1 MKSTQQ
7 TPKVPPNKPSHQ
19 FYSDSVALHLKNQ
32 DSSLDDIIKAQ
43 DIESSGKEPDITDN
57 DSSSPYCHHHHQIYK
72 CTAIPGLSG
81 IECKKS
87 YIKDDFEDDEEKSQ
101 SESEARIIVEK
112 SPKGRFHRFNEELGS
127 GAQKRVYLAY
137 DYDNGREVAWNA
149 INVSLMNDEAIIK
162 IKEEIELLKMLK
174 HPNIISF
181 IYGFYNEN
189 KKEIIIITE
198 LFSGGSLRHY
208 LSVYKKPRLRVIKL
222 WCCEILKGLKYLH
235 EFQTPIIHRDI
246 KCDNIFINTST
257 GEVKIGDLGF
267 SRMLTSSGYCKTF
280 SGTAEFCSP
289 EVYIGKYGVK
299 ADIYSFGMC
308 VLEMVTNEK
317 PYKECEGNV
326 LSICEKATKQIMP
339 LIMGKIKNEKLKNF
353 ITWCLKPE
361 NERPSASELLQS
373 EFINDL
379 DSEENKYP
387 ALFFP
392 LAKSNSSSVPESSNI
407 SQKKKNLINENTE
420 TIKQSKTRPIPMSPS
435 SPSLTS
441 LGFDLNH
448 KNMGGLSS
456 LKESSQNEIT
466 IMLNKEEES
475 NEKIAK
481 IILNKKNK
489 GKTLK
494 IKFNYSFETDTIE
507 GVINELQKVIILSLN
522 EQKEIGNKLTILL
535 NNFQIDLKKNIEYQ
549 KKEIESLYACFNKN
563 YLQYIKEAQ
572 NILNSCG
579 TIRDLKPHEIE
590 DFEKKKSILEE
601 LLRLTNG

>member
-1 MKSTQQ
+1 
-7 TPKVPPNKPSHQ
+7 
-19 FYSDSVALHLKNQ
+19 
-32 DSSLDDIIKAQ
+32 
-43 DIESSGKEPDITDN
+43 
-57 DSSSPYCHHHHQIYK
+57 
-72 CTAIPGLSG
+72 
-81 IECKKS
+81 
-87 YIKDDFEDDEEKSQ
+87 
-101 SESEARIIVEK
+101 
-112 SPKGRFHRFNEELGS
+112 
-127 GAQKRVYLAY
+127 
-137 DYDNGREVAWNA
+137 
-149 INVSLMNDEAIIK
+149 
-162 IKEEIELLKMLK
+162 
-174 HPNIISF
+174 
-181 IYGFYNEN
+181 
-189 KKEIIIITE
+189 
-198 LFSGGSLRHY
+198 
-208 LSVYKKPRLRVIKL
+208 
-222 WCCEILKGLKYLH
+222 
-235 EFQTPIIHRDI
+235 
-246 KCDNIFINTST
+246 
-257 GEVKIGDLGF
+257 
-267 SRMLTSSGYCKTF
+267 MLTSSGYCKTF

-361 NERPSASELLQS
+361 NERPSANELLQS
-373 EFINDL
+373 EFLNDL

-387 ALFFP
+387 ALSFP
-392 LAKSNSSSVPESSNI
+392 LAKSNSSSISESLNI

-441 LGFDLNH
+441 LGFDLIH
-448 KNMGGLSS
+448 KNMGGLSN

-475 NEKIAK
+475 NEKIAR

-535 NNFQIDLKKNIEYQ
+535 NNFQMDLKKNIECQ

-601 LLRLTNG
+601 LL